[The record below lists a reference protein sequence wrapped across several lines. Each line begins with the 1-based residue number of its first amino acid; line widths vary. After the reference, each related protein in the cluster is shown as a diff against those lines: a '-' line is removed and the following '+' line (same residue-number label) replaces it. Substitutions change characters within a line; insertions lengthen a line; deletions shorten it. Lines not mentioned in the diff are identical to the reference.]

1 MSLTWP
7 GALLLLVFVPA
18 LLLAYRRSIAR
29 QTSRREQLA
38 GQGLVLTGRSVGHDR
53 WRHVAP
59 ALLLAA
65 LTLMLLAL
73 TRPVAAV
80 AEPRRE
86 GTIVLAFDV
95 SSSMAATDVQPTRL
109 EAAKAA
115 VRSFVDKQPAEVR
128 LGVVAF
134 GGTGLVTQRPTT
146 DRAAVLAA
154 IGRLRA
160 EGETSL
166 GGGIL
171 ESLSAIAGK
180 PVRPPGDAEAGS
192 AAESPIGYYRGATI
206 VLLSDGENTTGPAP
220 AEIGDL
226 ASAAGV
232 RIDPIGLGSP
242 AGTVLKVDGF
252 SIATALDE
260 PALQQLAKITGGR
273 YRAAS
278 DAQSLATVYD
288 SIELRWTTRTV
299 PHEITSYVAAAAALL
314 LLAGA
319 SVSVVRQ
326 GRVV

>member
-7 GALLLLVFVPA
+7 WALLLLVVVPV
-18 LLLAYRRSIAR
+18 LVVAYRRSIAR
-29 QTSRREQLA
+29 QTLRREQLA
-38 GQGLVLTGRSVGHDR
+38 GQGLVLTGAVARRDR
-53 WRHVAP
+53 WRHLAP
-59 ALLLAA
+59 ALLLVA

-95 SSSMAATDVQPTRL
+95 SSSMAATDVRPTRL

-115 VRSFVDKQPAEVR
+115 VRSFVEKQPAEVR

-134 GGTGLVTQRPTT
+134 GGTGVVTQRPTT
-146 DRAAVLAA
+146 DRTAVLAA
-154 IGRLRA
+154 IARLRA

-180 PVRPPGDAEAGS
+180 PVRAPGDAEAGS
-192 AAESPIGYYRGATI
+192 ATESPIGYYGGATI
-206 VLLSDGENTTGPAP
+206 VLLSDGENTTGPEP

-232 RIDPIGLGSP
+232 RIDPIGLGSS

-260 PALQQLAKITGGR
+260 PALQQLAKITGGT
-273 YRAAS
+273 YRTAS
-278 DAQSLATVYD
+278 DAQSLATVYE

-299 PHEITSYVAAAAALL
+299 PREITSYVSAAAALL